1 MKRGLGVPIWHL
13 LSSARVTR
21 RWLLSLVPRPSVQY
35 IREYGNETNGYI
47 YTKGKKMTG
56 LINEALK
63 VLEII
68 SYYCYLE
75 QILILCCIFFPRI
88 TRVGDIEVPQIRP
101 ARCIGPEKVIT
112 TFIFLRQF
120 LQ

>member
-1 MKRGLGVPIWHL
+1 
-13 LSSARVTR
+13 
-21 RWLLSLVPRPSVQY
+21 
-35 IREYGNETNGYI
+35 
-47 YTKGKKMTG
+47 MTG

-101 ARCIGPEKVIT
+101 ARYIGPEKVIT
-112 TFIFLRQF
+112 TFIILRQF